1 MGIEKSVRSRTAR
14 LRECSSWKS
23 LLHLH
28 DDDKINLLFF
38 FSFTAPAKHNAPT
51 VEPTGI
57 DKVRVIC
64 EIAVGGGYTHEFL
77 VQYRQKCMLH
87 PCISMHIFTHCLGF
101 SLGEFA

>member
-1 MGIEKSVRSRTAR
+1 MSVVELPAYESV
-14 LRECSSWKS
+14 
-23 LLHLH
+23 LHGRVDFTCTMMIKL
-28 DDDKINLLFF
+28 IFYFF

-77 VQYRQKCMLH
+77 VQYRQKCKLH
-87 PCISMHIFTHCLGF
+87 PCISMHIFTHYLGF